1 MNFAGNYDDDE
12 DEDRISFQPPG
23 TGRKLRRTSEK
34 QVQFEPSR
42 RSRLKLTEN
51 DEDMSQQRR
60 LRPQEASRYSFKE
73 K

>member
-34 QVQFEPSR
+34 QVQFEPTR

-51 DEDMSQQRR
+51 DEDMSQ
-60 LRPQEASRYSFKE
+60 
-73 K
+73 